1 MKNYIIIAFISVFT
15 CSAFSQSTFD
25 ISLNEISLDIANKLT
40 LKNKKKIVVLY
51 VTDINKAQTVA
62 GKYIADVISVNIVND
77 QGNFQVFDRENLTGI
92 VEAKKMIAEGYID
105 ADRAKELGKILAVDA
120 IVIGNYT
127 VLTTTLKLTLK
138 ALDVNSG
145 FVIAASMKDV
155 PITTDAGA
163 LLGIT
168 VGTGDNNANRGFNNR
183 PLNSS
188 ESYNNPETVNK
199 DCEANNTGDYC
210 VLNST
215 NSGKVFRIYIEDK
228 SKASFNM
235 SVLGPLADKQFEDIS
250 LLPGETKCVYNWAA
264 RSYQSEIW
272 GKNSRNETVVLR
284 SANILIEKCKSKTFI
299 IKEFT
304 KSNNTENSNNDIRTV
319 RPTDNNRNSGYSP
332 NYNSGYSSPNYRS
345 NRR

>member
-1 MKNYIIIAFISVFT
+1 MKKILLLVCFSFIFFS
-15 CSAFSQSTFD
+15 SSFSQSTFD
-25 ISLNEISLDIANKLT
+25 KSLNEVSADIAGKLYQ
-40 LKNKKKIVVLY
+40 KNKKKIVVLY
-51 VTDINKAQTVA
+51 MTDINKAQTVA
-62 GKYIADVISVNIVND
+62 GKYMADIISVNIVND
-77 QGNFQVFDRENLTGI
+77 QGNFEVFDRENLSGI

-105 ADRAKELGKILAVDA
+105 ANKAKELGRLLAVDA
-120 IVIGNYT
+120 IIIGNYT

-145 FVIAASMKDV
+145 FVIAATMKDL
-155 PITTDAGA
+155 PITADVGA

-215 NSGKVFRIYIEDK
+215 NAGKVFRIYLEEK
-228 SKASFNM
+228 SKVSFNM
-235 SVLGPLADKQFEDIS
+235 NVLGPLAGKQYEDIT
-250 LLPGETKCVYNWAA
+250 LWPGETKCIYNWPA

-284 SANILIEKCKSKTFI
+284 SENILIEKCKSKTFV
-299 IKEFT
+299 IK
-304 KSNNTENSNNDIRTV
+304 
-319 RPTDNNRNSGYSP
+319 
-332 NYNSGYSSPNYRS
+332 
-345 NRR
+345 

>member
-1 MKNYIIIAFISVFT
+1 MKKILLLICFSFIFFS
-15 CSAFSQSTFD
+15 SSFSQSTFD
-25 ISLNEISLDIANKLT
+25 KSLNEVSADIAGKLSQ
-40 LKNKKKIVVLY
+40 KNKKKIVVLY

-62 GKYIADVISVNIVND
+62 GKYMADVISVNIVND
-77 QGNFQVFDRENLTGI
+77 QGNFEVFDRENLSGI
-92 VEAKKMIAEGYID
+92 VEAKKMMAEGYID
-105 ADRAKELGKILAVDA
+105 ANKAKELGRILAVDA

-145 FVIAASMKDV
+145 FVIAATMKDL

-168 VGTGDNNANRGFNNR
+168 VSTGDNNANKGFNNR

-199 DCEANNTGDYC
+199 DCEAKNTGDYC

-215 NSGKVFRIYIEDK
+215 NSGKVFRIYLQEK
-228 SKASFNM
+228 SQTSFNM
-235 SVLGPLADKQFEDIS
+235 NVLGPLAGKQFEDIS
-250 LLPGETKCVYNWAA
+250 LLPGETKCVYNWEA

-284 SANILIEKCKSKTFI
+284 SENILIEKCKSKTFV
-299 IKEFT
+299 
-304 KSNNTENSNNDIRTV
+304 IR
-319 RPTDNNRNSGYSP
+319 
-332 NYNSGYSSPNYRS
+332 
-345 NRR
+345 